1 MSVKPERKT
10 IAKRED
16 MMAIALPNEYAIRLF
31 WIKGAEWLLMTIYM
45 INPVHEALRRYD
57 LHVGYMDL
65 L

>member
-1 MSVKPERKT
+1 
-10 IAKRED
+10 
-16 MMAIALPNEYAIRLF
+16 MAIALPNEYAIRLF